1 MKIGSYKGTIS
12 LLWDN
17 SKDRNHDEA
26 IQALKRKTNG
36 IKQLVIKMDKEAKY
50 PTQQLIKW
58 FMNQRWSNGYQY
70 THKLIPAG
78 THKCKY
84 SGKEYYK
91 PEHISRV
98 SRKKPYKYQVWIS
111 TLQILTPNGPVFL
124 RPGVHIE
131 NTDQGISEQKQ
142 AYTQIAGDWKYVP
155 EPVLP
160 IKIEPKNPFNEFL
173 IDYLITS
180 YEVDEYS
187 LGLIE
192 VYIEN
197 KIPISRMPQDDV
209 IYAEFIK
216 LGIAPAYSSLEYQ
229 NEQIYTEEDIDY
241 TNYL

>member
-1 MKIGSYKGTIS
+1 MKIGNYKGTIS

-17 SKDRNHDEA
+17 AKDRNHDEA

-36 IKQLVIKMDKEAKY
+36 IKQLVIKMDNEAKY
-50 PTQQLIKW
+50 PTQMLIKW
-58 FMNQRWSNGYQY
+58 FMGQRWSNGYQY
-70 THKLIPAG
+70 THKLVPAG

-98 SRKKPYKYQVWIS
+98 SRKKPYKFQVWIP

-142 AYTQIAGDWKYVP
+142 AYTEIAGDWKYTP

-160 IKIEPKNPFNEFL
+160 IKVEAKTPINEFL
-173 IDYLITS
+173 LPHLINA

-187 LGLIE
+187 EGLIE
-192 VYIEN
+192 FYLEH
-197 KIPISRMPQDDV
+197 KMPISRAPQDDV
-209 IYAEFIK
+209 IYFEFIL
-216 LGIAPAYSSLEYQ
+216 LGIAPAYSNL
-229 NEQIYTEEDIDY
+229 NTETQPLYIEEEIEY
-241 TNYL
+241 TNYF

>member
-1 MKIGSYKGTIS
+1 MKIGNYKGTIS

-26 IQALKRKTNG
+26 IQQLKRKTNG

-50 PTQQLIKW
+50 PTQMLIKW

-70 THKLIPAG
+70 THRLKENGRLKL
-78 THKCKY
+78 
-84 SGKEYYK
+84 
-91 PEHISRV
+91 V
-98 SRKKPYKYQVWIS
+98 SRKKPYKYQVWIP
-111 TLQILTPNGPVFL
+111 TLQIITPNGITFL

-142 AYTQIAGDWKYVP
+142 AYTEITGDWKYIP

-160 IKIEPKNPFNEFL
+160 IKVEAKNPINEFL
-173 IDYLITS
+173 LPHLIS
-180 YEVDEYS
+180 AYEVDEYS
-187 LGLIE
+187 EGLIE

-197 KIPISRMPQDDV
+197 KMPISRAPQDDV

-216 LGIAPAYSSLEYQ
+216 LGIAPAYSMLEQ
-229 NEQIYTEEDIDY
+229 PQIPMFFEEDVDF
-241 TNYL
+241 TNFF